1 MTGREG
7 SSEAPGSTGSELDG
21 GARKLFEDLA
31 LILLAGLI
39 LVVPAWLRSTPPGRL
54 RLESGVVAPVRI
66 EINRAPWYE
75 WTLLEGIGEARARRI
90 VEYRDLHG
98 PFPSIEDLGK
108 VPRMP
113 AGWVEKARPHLAA
126 GR

>member
-1 MTGREG
+1 MTGPER
-7 SSEAPGSTGSELDG
+7 SSEVPGSPGSDPER

-31 LILLAGLI
+31 LLLLAGLI
-39 LVVPAWLRSTPPGRL
+39 LVVPAWLRSTPPGPL
-54 RLESGVVAPVRI
+54 RLESAAVAPVRI
-66 EINRAPWYE
+66 DINRAPWYE
-75 WTLLEGIGEARARRI
+75 WTLLEGIGEVRARSI

-113 AGWVEKARPHLAA
+113 AGWVEKARPHLAV